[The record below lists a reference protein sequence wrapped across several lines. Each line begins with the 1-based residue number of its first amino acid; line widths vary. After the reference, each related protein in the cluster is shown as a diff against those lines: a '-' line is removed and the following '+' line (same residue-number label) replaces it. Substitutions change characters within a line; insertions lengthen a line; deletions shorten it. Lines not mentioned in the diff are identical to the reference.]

1 MMTFTLNDMR
11 EKQILEKLN
20 SRTET
25 INNKFYL
32 AMELADIS
40 IVKKEY
46 AQAEEI
52 YEISKKK
59 FAPHKMFRVY
69 LNKYLSAFYANKN
82 INRTKEAINCVL
94 EGLNVVRDDQTLQDL
109 KPILLKQL
117 LFVIKTFKNNDT
129 LPQAISYEQ
138 ILVYFNE
145 YLNLD
150 LSIFDRV
157 SAFGDLS
164 FISLIEYS
172 NSKSKY
178 LFLLDLKER
187 ERTLMEKAKEYHEQA
202 SILLEENRNNIS
214 AKNYD
219 LLSIFLLFNKARL
232 EETIDK
238 LNPQILETYKST
250 LHLAKFRN
258 NIPTQMAVYNNL
270 GNFYDRNNQ
279 LDLAEECFQEL
290 INANCISSKL
300 KINYNTLLRKKLIKI
315 NKQFVEDKII
325 LYDKNQSKELPK
337 YETKTKLLKMLQ
349 KEQVEN
355 LLNNNILKKL
365 DNRYK
370 KNVEVFVFNQ
380 KYQEAFN
387 EIQEKIHFLN
397 AVEINYKY

>member
-59 FAPHKMFRVY
+59 FAPYKMFRVY

-82 INRTKEAINCVL
+82 INRTEEAINCLL
-94 EGLNVVRDDQTLQDL
+94 EGLNVIKDDQTLEYL
-109 KPILLKQL
+109 KPTLLKQL
-117 LFVIKTFKNNDT
+117 LFVITALKSNYI
-129 LPQAISYEQ
+129 LPQNILYEQ

-145 YLNLD
+145 YVNLD

-157 SAFGDLS
+157 SAFINFSL
-164 FISLIEYS
+164 ISLTEYKRS
-172 NSKSKY
+172 NY
-178 LFLLDLKER
+178 LFLLGSEER
-187 ERTLMEKAKEYHEQA
+187 QETNLLEKTEEYYRQA
-202 SILLEENRNNIS
+202 FILLEENRNNLS
-214 AKNYD
+214 AQNYD
-219 LLSIFLLFNKARL
+219 SLLAILLFNKAQL
-232 EETIDK
+232 EIVIDK
-238 LNPQILETYKST
+238 ANPKAIETYKSA

-258 NIPTQMAVYNNL
+258 NISTQMAVYNNL
-270 GNFYDRNNQ
+270 GNFYNRNNQ
-279 LDLAEECFQEL
+279 LDLAEECFREL
-290 INANCISSKL
+290 ISANCISLEL
-300 KINYNTLLRKKLIKI
+300 KVNYNTLLRKKLIKI

-337 YETKTKLLKMLQ
+337 YGTKTKLLKMLE
-349 KEQVEN
+349 KEQVHN

-370 KNVEVFVFNQ
+370 KNVEIFLFNQ